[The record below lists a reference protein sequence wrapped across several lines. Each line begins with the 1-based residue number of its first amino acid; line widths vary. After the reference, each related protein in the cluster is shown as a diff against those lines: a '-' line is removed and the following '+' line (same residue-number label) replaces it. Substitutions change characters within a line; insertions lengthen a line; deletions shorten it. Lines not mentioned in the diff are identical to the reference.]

1 MLRYFVP
8 YERIGK
14 LQLRNRFVKGK
25 RIWKSVSKATK
36 PTIWSKS
43 QKSSKPVEAFAS
55 PWTNN
60 KPICQKPNMLLQ
72 KYSSFNKEFYLDCCW
87 RTSRNSLII
96 LTVKKEEWENKVTSF
111 GDYPIWWYDFTLIA
125 TILCLYL
132 YIILEYSYK
141 IVDLLLAAIS
151 VSIPTNVKVVL
162 EQDERSSN
170 SQVWSNKFW
179 KYQCTSQWTWYTRE
193 DIRKCI

>member
-96 LTVKKEEWENKVTSF
+96 LTVKKRRMRKQSHFLWWLSYLVVWFHSNSYNLVFIPIYYLGVLIQDSRLTTSS
-111 GDYPIWWYDFTLIA
+111 Y
-125 TILCLYL
+125 LC
-132 YIILEYSYK
+132 EY
-141 IVDLLLAAIS
+141 
-151 VSIPTNVKVVL
+151 T
-162 EQDERSSN
+162 DERKGSLGTG
-170 SQVWSNKFW
+170 W
-179 KYQCTSQWTWYTRE
+179 KIFQLTSVV
-193 DIRKCI
+193 